1 MIFLCDMVAHPR
13 KTWYNDDNILQNG
26 DKPMT
31 TENITATRGLLEFI
45 ENSPTAFHAVDSAA
59 KILDEAGFTRLNECD
74 AWNLVRGGKYYVTR
88 NLSSIV
94 AFVIPETFT
103 ETFMITA
110 SHTDSPTFKLKTEY
124 ESEAFGKYIKFNVEG
139 YGGMINSSWLDRP
152 LSIAGRVIV
161 KEDGKFTAKL
171 VKIDRDL
178 VLIPNVAVHQ
188 NRTINSGFVY
198 NAASDLMPL
207 FSAKDGKGGLKKIIA
222 EEIGCAE
229 DAITVSDLYLYNRTP
244 AAIWGADNEFYSC
257 PRIDNL
263 QCAYTT
269 LMGFVNA
276 ADECKSLAVYS
287 AFDNEETGSSTK
299 QGANSQFMFDTLS
312 RICETFGL
320 DLRRV
325 LASSFMV
332 SADNGH
338 AKHPNHPELSDG
350 QNAPHMNE
358 GVVIKS
364 NASQKYT
371 TDALSAAMF
380 SEICRRADVP
390 VQLFANRSD
399 MGGGSTLGS
408 ISNTNVALNT
418 IDIGLAQLAMHSS
431 YETGGCA
438 DTLYMI
444 RAITQ
449 FYKSAITAEADGIY
463 NIE

>member
-1 MIFLCDMVAHPR
+1 
-13 KTWYNDDNILQNG
+13 
-26 DKPMT
+26 MT
-31 TENITATRGLLEFI
+31 IENITATRELLEFI
-45 ENSPTAFHAVDSAA
+45 EKSPTAFHAVSSASA
-59 KILDEAGFTRLNECD
+59 ILDEAGFTRLNEGD
-74 AWNLVRGGKYYVTR
+74 KWELVRGGKYYVTR
-88 NLSSIV
+88 NLSSIL
-94 AFVIPETFT
+94 AFVIPEEF
-103 ETFMITA
+103 ENSFLITA

-139 YGGMINSSWLDRP
+139 YGGMINSTWLDRP
-152 LSIAGRVIV
+152 LSVAGRVIV
-161 KEDGKFTAKL
+161 HEDDKFTARL

-188 NRTINSGFVY
+188 NRTINNGFVY

-207 FSAKDGKGGLKKIIA
+207 FSAKDGKGGLKKLIA
-222 EEIGCAE
+222 EELGCAE
-229 DAITVSDLYLYNRTP
+229 EEIVISDLYLYNRTP
-244 AAIWGADNEFYSC
+244 QSIWGGDNEFFSS

-269 LMGFVNA
+269 LRGFVNA
-276 ADECKSLAVYS
+276 TDTCRSLCVYA

-299 QGANSQFMFDTLS
+299 QGANSQFMFDTLN
-312 RICETFGL
+312 RICEAFDL

-371 TDALSAAMF
+371 TDALSAALF
-380 SEICRRADVP
+380 GEICRRADVP

-418 IDIGLAQLAMHSS
+418 VDIGLAQLAMHSS

-444 RAITQ
+444 RAITE
-449 FYKSAITAEADGIY
+449 FYKSVITSESDGVY
-463 NIE
+463 FVK

>member
-1 MIFLCDMVAHPR
+1 
-13 KTWYNDDNILQNG
+13 
-26 DKPMT
+26 MT
-31 TENITATRGLLEFI
+31 LENINATRELMQFI

-59 KILDEAGFTRLNECD
+59 KILDEAGFVRLNECD
-74 AWNLVRGGKYYVTR
+74 AWNIVRGGKYYVTR
-88 NLSSIV
+88 NLSSII
-94 AFVIPETFT
+94 AFVIPETFS

-124 ESEAFGKYIKFNVEG
+124 EAEAFGKYIKLNVEG
-139 YGGMINSSWLDRP
+139 YGGMVNSTWLDRP

-161 KEDGKFTAKL
+161 KEDGKFSAKL

-178 VLIPNVAVHQ
+178 VLIPNVAAHQ
-188 NRTINSGFVY
+188 NRNINSGFVY

-207 FSAKDGKGGLKKIIA
+207 YSAKDGKGSLKKMIA
-222 EEIGCAE
+222 EQIGCE
-229 DAITVSDLYLYNRTP
+229 PEAITVSDLFLYNRTP
-244 AAIWGADNEFYSC
+244 ATVWGADNEFFSC

-269 LMGFVNA
+269 LMGLVNA
-276 ADECKSLAVYS
+276 ADEAKSVAVYS

-320 DLRRV
+320 DIRRV

-338 AKHPNHPELSDG
+338 AKHPNHPEFSDA

-371 TDALSAAMF
+371 TDAVSAAMF
-380 SEICRRADVP
+380 GEICKRADVP

>member
-1 MIFLCDMVAHPR
+1 
-13 KTWYNDDNILQNG
+13 
-26 DKPMT
+26 MT
-31 TENITATRGLLEFI
+31 TENISATRDLLTFI
-45 ENSPTAFHAVDSAA
+45 ENSPTAFHAVDTAA
-59 KILDEAGFTRLNECD
+59 KMLDEAGFTHLNETD

-88 NLSSIV
+88 NLSSIL
-94 AFVIPETFT
+94 AFVIPGDFT
-103 ETFMITA
+103 ESFLITA

-124 ESEAFGKYIKFNVEG
+124 EAEAFGKYIKFNVEG
-139 YGGMINSSWLDRP
+139 YGGMINSTWLDRP

-188 NRTINSGFVY
+188 NRTINSGFTY

-222 EEIGCAE
+222 EEIGCDA
-229 DAITVSDLYLYNRTP
+229 DAITVSDLFLYNRTP
-244 AAIWGADNEFYSC
+244 ATIWGNDNEFFSC

-269 LMGFVNA
+269 LKGFLNA
-276 ADECKSLAVYS
+276 AAENECKCLSVYS

-320 DLRRV
+320 DIRRV

-371 TDALSAAMF
+371 TDALSSAMF
-380 SEICRRADVP
+380 SEICKRADVP

-449 FYKSAITAEADGIY
+449 FYKSSITSEGDGMY

>member
-1 MIFLCDMVAHPR
+1 
-13 KTWYNDDNILQNG
+13 
-26 DKPMT
+26 MT
-31 TENITATRGLLEFI
+31 NENIQTTRDLLTFI

-59 KILDEAGFTRLNECD
+59 KLLDEAGFTRLNESD
-74 AWNLVRGGKYYVTR
+74 AWKLTRGGKYYVTR
-88 NLSSIV
+88 NLSSIL
-94 AFVIPETFT
+94 AFMIPEAFT
-103 ETFMITA
+103 ESFLITA
-110 SHTDSPTFKLKTEY
+110 SHTDSPTYKLKTEY
-124 ESEAFGKYIKFNVEG
+124 EVEAFGKYVKFNVES
-139 YGGMINSSWLDRP
+139 YGGMIHSSWLDRP
-152 LSIAGRVIV
+152 LSVAGRVIV
-161 KEDGKFTAKL
+161 RENGRFTARL

-188 NRTINSGFVY
+188 SRTINNGFVY
-198 NAASDLMPL
+198 NVASDLMPL
-207 FSAKDGKGGLKKIIA
+207 FAAKDGKGALKQMIA
-222 EEIGCAE
+222 DELSCSP
-229 DAITVSDLYLYNRTP
+229 DDITVSDLYLYNRTP
-244 AAIWGADNEFYSC
+244 ATVWGAGNEFFSC

-269 LMGFVNA
+269 LQGFLNA
-276 ADECKSLAVYS
+276 ADACKSLAVYA

-299 QGANSQFMFDTLS
+299 QGANSQFLFDTLS
-312 RICETFGL
+312 RICESLNL

-338 AKHPNHPELSDG
+338 AKHPNHPEFSDG

-371 TDALSAAMF
+371 TDAISAAIF

-418 IDIGLAQLAMHSS
+418 VDIGLAQLAMHSS

-444 RAITQ
+444 RAITE
-449 FYKSAITAEADGIY
+449 FYRSAITTDGDGVY
-463 NIE
+463 GVE

>member
-1 MIFLCDMVAHPR
+1 
-13 KTWYNDDNILQNG
+13 
-26 DKPMT
+26 MT
-31 TENITATRGLLEFI
+31 NENIQTTRDLLTFI

-59 KILDEAGFTRLNECD
+59 KMLDEAGFTRLNESD
-74 AWNLVRGGKYYVTR
+74 AWELVPGGKYYVTR
-88 NLSSIV
+88 NLSSIL
-94 AFVIPETFT
+94 AFRIPETYT
-103 ETFMITA
+103 ESFLITA
-110 SHTDSPTFKLKTEY
+110 SHTDSPTYKLKTEY
-124 ESEAFGKYIKFNVEG
+124 EVEAFGKYVKFNVES
-139 YGGMINSSWLDRP
+139 YGGMIHSSWLDRP
-152 LSIAGRVIV
+152 LSVAGRVIV
-161 KEDGKFTAKL
+161 RENGKFTARL

-188 NRTINSGFVY
+188 SRTINNGFVY
-198 NAASDLMPL
+198 NVATDLMPL
-207 FSAKDGKGGLKKIIA
+207 FSAKDGKGGLKKMIA
-222 EEIGCAE
+222 GELSCNP
-229 DAITVSDLYLYNRTP
+229 DDITVSDLYLYNRTP
-244 AAIWGADNEFYSC
+244 ASVWGADNEFFSC

-269 LMGFVNA
+269 LRGFLNA

-299 QGANSQFMFDTLS
+299 QGANSQFLFDTLS
-312 RICETFGL
+312 RICESLNL

-338 AKHPNHPELSDG
+338 AKHPNHPEFSDG
-350 QNAPHMNE
+350 QNAPHINE

-364 NASQKYT
+364 NAAQKYT
-371 TDALSAAMF
+371 TDAISAAIF

-418 IDIGLAQLAMHSS
+418 VDIGLAQLAMHSS

-444 RAITQ
+444 RAITE
-449 FYKSAITAEADGIY
+449 FYKSVITTDGDGMY
-463 NIE
+463 NIG

>member
-1 MIFLCDMVAHPR
+1 
-13 KTWYNDDNILQNG
+13 
-26 DKPMT
+26 MT
-31 TENITATRGLLEFI
+31 IENITATRELLEFI
-45 ENSPTAFHAVDSAA
+45 EKSPTAFHAVSSASA
-59 KILDEAGFTRLNECD
+59 ILEEAGFTRLNEGD
-74 AWNLVRGGKYYVTR
+74 KWELVRGGKYYVTR
-88 NLSSIV
+88 NLSSIL
-94 AFVIPETFT
+94 AFVIPEEF
-103 ETFMITA
+103 ENSFLITA

-139 YGGMINSSWLDRP
+139 YGGMINSTWLDRP
-152 LSIAGRVIV
+152 LSVAGRVIV
-161 KEDGKFTAKL
+161 HEDDKFTARL

-188 NRTINSGFVY
+188 NRTINNGFVY

-207 FSAKDGKGGLKKIIA
+207 FSAKDGKGGLKKLIA
-222 EEIGCAE
+222 EELGCAE
-229 DAITVSDLYLYNRTP
+229 EAIVISDLYLYNRTP
-244 AAIWGADNEFYSC
+244 QSIWGGDNEFFSS

-269 LMGFVNA
+269 LRGFVNA
-276 ADECKSLAVYS
+276 ADTCRSLGVYA

-299 QGANSQFMFDTLS
+299 QGANSQFMFDTLN
-312 RICETFGL
+312 RICEALDL

-371 TDALSAAMF
+371 TDALSAALF
-380 SEICRRADVP
+380 GEICRRADVP

-418 IDIGLAQLAMHSS
+418 VDIGLAQLAMHSS

-444 RAITQ
+444 RAITE
-449 FYKSAITAEADGIY
+449 FYKSVITSEEDGVY
-463 NIE
+463 FVK

>member
-1 MIFLCDMVAHPR
+1 M
-13 KTWYNDDNILQNG
+13 NIESLN
-26 DKPMT
+26 
-31 TENITATRGLLEFI
+31 ATRDLLDFI
-45 ENSPTAFHAVDSAA
+45 ESSPTAFHAVETAAAMLDS
-59 KILDEAGFTRLNECD
+59 AGFTRLNECD
-74 AWNLVRGGKYYVTR
+74 EWSIVCGGKYYVTR
-88 NLSSIV
+88 NLSSIL
-94 AFVIPETFT
+94 AFIIPEEFE
-103 ETFMITA
+103 ETFLITA

-139 YGGMINSSWLDRP
+139 YGGMINSTWLDRP
-152 LSIAGRVIV
+152 LSVAGRVILRG
-161 KEDGKFTAKL
+161 EDGRFTARL
-171 VKIDRDL
+171 VNIDRDL

-188 NRTINSGFVY
+188 NRSINSGFTY

-207 FSAKDGKGGLKKIIA
+207 FSAKDGKGGLRRIIA
-222 EEIGCAE
+222 EQLECAE
-229 DAITVSDLYLYNRTP
+229 EDIVVSDLYLYNRTNP
-244 AAIWGADNEFYSC
+244 SIWGADNEFFSC
-257 PRIDNL
+257 PRIDDL
-263 QCAYTT
+263 QCAYST
-269 LMGFVNA
+269 LRGFLNA
-276 ADECKSLAVYS
+276 SDKCRSLAVYA

-299 QGANSQFMFDTLS
+299 QGANSQFMFDTLD
-312 RICETFGL
+312 RICESLGL
-320 DLRRV
+320 DIRRV

-338 AKHPNHPELSDG
+338 AKHPNHPEFSDA

-364 NASQKYT
+364 NAAQKYT
-371 TDALSAAMF
+371 TDALSAALF
-380 SEICRRADVP
+380 GEICRRADVP

-444 RAITQ
+444 RAITE
-449 FYKSAITAEADGIY
+449 FYSSVIVSEADGVY
-463 NIE
+463 HVK